1 MLKVGI
7 TGNIAAGK
15 STVEKMLR
23 ENGLTVLDTD
33 EVAHDLLL
41 DDDVKKVI
49 VNAFK
54 GLDILQDGELSRPKL
69 AKIIF
74 TNKDHRT
81 TLESILHPLIRKQ
94 IERFFRSFVRPSDRV
109 AFVSVP
115 LLFEAKFDD
124 LFDKIV
130 LVYAEDDIR
139 IKRLVERNDLT
150 EEMAKNRMNIQ
161 MSQDKKIPLAAHIVF
176 NNGSIQDLQTQVQSL
191 VEDLV

>member
-15 STVEKMLR
+15 STVETMLR